1 VADPAR
7 RPNVLERFFDGF
19 NRWMDR
25 ATAGYVRGVEVMLA
39 SPVRWL
45 AVFALACVGIFWLYT
60 RLPGGFLPNEDQG
73 SFFVAYMAAPGA
85 TMERTQQAVDQ
96 AEAFL
101 HRQPQ
106 VRNVVT
112 VIGFSIF
119 GQGQTM
125 AMSFVDLHP
134 WARRRG
140 ADDSVEAM
148 VRRANGAFFAI

>member
-1 VADPAR
+1 
-7 RPNVLERFFDGF
+7 
-19 NRWMDR
+19 
-25 ATAGYVRGVEVMLA
+25 
-39 SPVRWL
+39 
-45 AVFALACVGIFWLYT
+45 
-60 RLPGGFLPNEDQG
+60 
-73 SFFVAYMAAPGA
+73 
-85 TMERTQQAVDQ
+85 
-96 AEAFL
+96 EAFL

-148 VRRANGAFFAI
+148 VRRANGAFFAIPQATVFAIQPPPIQSLGNATGFSMKVQDRAGDGSTLAQAGMALLAQANESPILAGVRLDALPPSPQLYVKVDRVKARAMGLQ